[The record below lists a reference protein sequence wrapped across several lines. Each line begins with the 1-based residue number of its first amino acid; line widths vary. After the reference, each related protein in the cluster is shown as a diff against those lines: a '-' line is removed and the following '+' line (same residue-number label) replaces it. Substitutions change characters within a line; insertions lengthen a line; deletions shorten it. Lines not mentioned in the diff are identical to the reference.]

1 MGKDTSFSGRMKEY
15 ENCYSFK
22 VPNRSYVIVRLD
34 GVRFSKY
41 TNFGKHLMIY
51 CQMLWMPLQLNYVN
65 NSTLNGYTNQMKL
78 VLFLRIAI
86 DNLI

>member
-15 ENCYSFK
+15 ENCYFK

-41 TNFGKHLMIY
+41 TKNFETI
-51 CQMLWMPLQLNYVN
+51 
-65 NSTLNGYTNQMKL
+65 
-78 VLFLRIAI
+78 
-86 DNLI
+86 

>member
-22 VPNRSYVIVRLD
+22 IPNRSYVIVRLD

-41 TNFGKHLMIY
+41 TKNFETI
-51 CQMLWMPLQLNYVN
+51 
-65 NSTLNGYTNQMKL
+65 
-78 VLFLRIAI
+78 
-86 DNLI
+86 

>member
-22 VPNRSYVIVRLD
+22 IPNRSYVIVRLD

-41 TNFGKHLMIY
+41 TKNFGKHLMIY
-51 CQMLWMPLQLNYVN
+51 CQMLWILPNYVN
-65 NSTLNGYTNQMKL
+65 NSTLNGLYSI
-78 VLFLRIAI
+78 R
-86 DNLI
+86 

>member
-41 TNFGKHLMIY
+41 TKNFGNHLMIY

-65 NSTLNGYTNQMKL
+65 NSTLNGLYSI
-78 VLFLRIAI
+78 R
-86 DNLI
+86 